1 MLQEA
6 RLAIGSF
13 GWARAELGQLPEKSL
28 DEFSNSARFPL
39 QDEMGAIDDGW
50 LSAWLDLAN
59 FFEVHPG
66 DKAVTSGLNIEDRHF
81 NLAQSGAHI
90 AAENGAKA
98 A

>member
-13 GWARAELGQLPEKSL
+13 GWTRTELGQLPEKSL

-50 LSAWLDLAN
+50 LGAWLNSAN
-59 FFEVHPG
+59 LFEVSRG
-66 DKAVTSGLNIEDRHF
+66 NKAVTSGLNV
-81 NLAQSGAHI
+81 
-90 AAENGAKA
+90 
-98 A
+98 